1 MFVHL
6 GNFLYLCSEIKK
18 KGMKYVIFLGAIF
31 VVVAIIYYVLL
42 VLQCWGLIK
51 FSKEEVSFPK
61 ILIPFYYFFV

>member
-1 MFVHL
+1 MCIWK
-6 GNFLYLCSEIKK
+6 NFHIFAAKLK

>member
-1 MFVHL
+1 
-6 GNFLYLCSEIKK
+6 
-18 KGMKYVIFLGAIF
+18 MKYVIFLGAIF
-31 VVVAIIYYVLL
+31 VVVAVIYYVLL

>member
-1 MFVHL
+1 
-6 GNFLYLCSEIKK
+6 
-18 KGMKYVIFLGAIF
+18 MKYVVFLGAIF

>member
-1 MFVHL
+1 
-6 GNFLYLCSEIKK
+6 
-18 KGMKYVIFLGAIF
+18 MKYVIFLGAIF